1 MWLFTPIGFFS
12 IVQKPL
18 SNCLTIRARVRDDLE
33 ALRASYLPD
42 LSETVENA
50 GTDYPYRATAT
61 HAAFSDALSRI
72 AKSINYA
79 NFKDEVARTSGSR
92 RAHIYG
98 TVWERML
105 DLESAGTGK
114 TTRTTGGKALS
125 FGGVVINGAEEVLL
139 VEPKNHFDGYVWTF
153 PKGRPQ
159 VGEGPE
165 ETAIREVREET
176 GELVRIIGDVPGL
189 YAGGTTIN
197 RYFLMRP
204 GPMAEITDHREI
216 EACRWVSYGDARSLL
231 RKTTNGIGMKR
242 DLAVLDAAFLEF
254 ARVRIEDQ
262 HKHEMRDPVRR
273 ESVRVVPFDGEVR
286 SIRTD
291 AAFSPGEMDQI
302 RRGHLSMAMEDKWS
316 IFFEDDCLHAC
327 RSWTGQTV
335 FVASFTGE
343 PNGTYRVT
351 SVQMAGEA
359 LEGMGEQ
366 YASDLLLFLINTI
379 LLGDRSWPFP
389 SDPGNSPEQAALK
402 AWHEVGSEL
411 LKGLKA
417 APDW

>member
-18 SNCLTIRARVRDDLE
+18 SNSLTIRARVRDDLE
-33 ALRASYLPD
+33 TLRATYLPD

-72 AKSINYA
+72 AKNINYA
-79 NFKDEVARTSGSR
+79 NFKDEVARRSGTR

-98 TVWERML
+98 RVWECML
-105 DLESAGTGK
+105 DLEGAGTAK
-114 TTRTTGGKALS
+114 TTRTPGAKALS

-139 VEPKNHFDGYVWTF
+139 VEPKNHYDGYVWTF
-153 PKGRPQ
+153 PKGRSR
-159 VGEGPE
+159 VGERPE
-165 ETAIREVREET
+165 ETAKREVREET
-176 GELVRIIGDVPGL
+176 GELVCIIGDVPGL

-204 GPMAEITDHREI
+204 GPMVAITDHREI
-216 EACRWVSYGDARSLL
+216 EACRWVSYGDARGLL
-231 RKTTNGIGMKR
+231 RKTTNEIGMKR

-273 ESVRVVPFDGEVR
+273 DSLRVVPLDGEMR

-302 RRGHLSMAMEDKWS
+302 RRGHLSMAMEDKWN

-335 FVASFTGE
+335 FVASFISE
-343 PNGTYRVT
+343 PKGMYRIN
-351 SVQMAGEA
+351 SVQMASAA
-359 LEGMGEQ
+359 LESMGER
-366 YASDLLLFLINTI
+366 YACDLLLFLINRI
-379 LLGDRSWPFP
+379 LLDRSWPFP
-389 SDPGNSPEQAALK
+389 SYPGTSPEQAALK
-402 AWHEVGSEL
+402 AWHEVGSKI
-411 LKGLKA
+411 LKT
-417 APDW
+417 